1 VQTVDDTG
9 DSRARRVRR
18 SDAIVPGLLG
28 IVGAVEIVGAG
39 YRPLWVTLGTYWLAA
54 AVLCGRRAAPLVM
67 APAVA
72 AIYALT
78 PILGADVSEP
88 ASWLLLIPFACL
100 STGLHV
106 PRPQRVAGLACVLVA
121 LAITLAG
128 LAWLTDFDPNLVFGL
143 CFSVGP
149 WALGVALREA
159 LERSRRV
166 SIEVERA
173 RAERALAAERAAAS
187 ERNRIA
193 SELHDALAHALGAMV
208 VQAAVASDLI
218 RRDRAAAAAAL
229 GDLAQAGR
237 DALAETGRLLRLIRD
252 DRDELGLQRTPTLAA
267 RPSPAVAVGRDASI
281 PLTDLLLPAL
291 FGIVGTVEL
300 AWEAYEPLWAS
311 IGTYWLAVAVL
322 CVRRALPLA
331 MPVAVAAIVVG
342 AAQLGVDTDDPA
354 SWILPLALAY
364 FATGLYVRRSR
375 AAAGLASVLASSVL
389 IAIDAGP
396 RASWEV
402 LWLIAFAVGPWAIG
416 VALRQTR
423 ERIRALAAT
432 AARAR
437 LEREVAVE
445 RAATAERKRIARE
458 LHDVLAKSLSVMIVQ
473 ASLAADL
480 VVVDPASAASA
491 VAEVERSGRTALG
504 ETGRLLRLIEGGTD
518 ALGTH
523 PQPGVADLPALADDY
538 ARAGLAIDLEL
549 DDDARRLPLGVELSS
564 YRIVQEALTNALKH
578 APGSPV
584 RIRLSRHGS
593 EVAIEVRNGRA
604 SSSALGLVPSGHGLA
619 GLRERVSLFGG
630 TFDASPTDDGGFVLA
645 ATLPVDAETA

>member
-1 VQTVDDTG
+1 M
-9 DSRARRVRR
+9 RR
-18 SDAIVPGLLG
+18 SDVIVPGLLG

-39 YRPLWVTLGTYWLAA
+39 YRPVWVTLGTYWLAA

-78 PILGADVSEP
+78 PLLGADVSEP
-88 ASWLLLIPFACL
+88 ASWLLLLPFACL

-106 PRPQRVAGLACVLVA
+106 PRPQWVAGLTCVLVA

-128 LAWLTDFDPNLVFGL
+128 LVWLTDFDPNLVFGL
-143 CFSVGP
+143 SFSVGP
-149 WALGVALREA
+149 WALGVALRAA

-166 SIEVERA
+166 EVEVERA
-173 RAERALAAERAAAS
+173 RAEQALAAERAAAS

-193 SELHDALAHALGAMV
+193 GELHDALAHALGAMV
-208 VQAAVASDLI
+208 VQAAVASDLV
-218 RRDRAAAAAAL
+218 RRDRAAAAAAVQ
-229 GDLAQAGR
+229 DVAQAGR

-252 DRDELGLQRTPTLAA
+252 ERDELGLQRSTTPTELG
-267 RPSPAVAVGRDASI
+267 PPTSPAKADARRATI

-291 FGIVGTVEL
+291 LGVVGTVEMV
-300 AWEAYEPLWAS
+300 WEGYGPLWAS
-311 IGTYWLAVAVL
+311 IGAYWLAVVVL

-331 MPVAVAAIVVG
+331 MPVAVTGIVAG
-342 AAQLGVDTDDPA
+342 AAQLGIDTDEPA

-364 FATGLYVRRSR
+364 FATGLYVPRSR
-375 AAAGLASVLASSVL
+375 APAGLACVLASIVL
-389 IAIDAGP
+389 IAIDGAARGVL
-396 RASWEV
+396 SWDA

-423 ERIRALAAT
+423 ERTRELAAA

-437 LEREVAVE
+437 LEREVQAE
-445 RAATAERKRIARE
+445 RAAAAERKRIARE

-480 VVVDPASAASA
+480 VVVDPAAAASA

-504 ETGRLLRLIEGGTD
+504 ETGRLLRLIEGGAD

-549 DDDARRLPLGVELSS
+549 DNAARRLPIGVELSS

-584 RIRLSRHGS
+584 RIRLARHGS
-593 EVAIEVRNGRA
+593 EVEIEVRNGRA
-604 SSSALGLVPSGHGLA
+604 SSAALALVPSGHGLV

-630 TFDASPTDDGGFVLA
+630 TLDASPTADGGFVLA

>member
-1 VQTVDDTG
+1 MQRFDV
-9 DSRARRVRR
+9 
-18 SDAIVPGLLG
+18 IVPGLLG

-39 YRPLWVTLGTYWLAA
+39 YRPVWVTLGTYWLAA

-78 PILGADVSEP
+78 PLLGADVSEP
-88 ASWLLLIPFACL
+88 ASWLLLLPFACL

-106 PRPQRVAGLACVLVA
+106 PRPQWVAGLTCVLVA

-128 LAWLTDFDPNLVFGL
+128 LVWLTDFDPNLVFGL
-143 CFSVGP
+143 SFSVGP
-149 WALGVALREA
+149 WALGVALRA
-159 LERSRRV
+159 GLERSRRV
-166 SIEVERA
+166 EVEVERA
-173 RAERALAAERAAAS
+173 RAEQALAAERAAAS

-193 SELHDALAHALGAMV
+193 GELHDALAHALGAMV
-208 VQAAVASDLI
+208 VQAAVASDLV

-229 GDLAQAGR
+229 QDVAQAGR

-252 DRDELGLQRTPTLAA
+252 ERDELGLQRSTTLTKHGPPTL
-267 RPSPAVAVGRDASI
+267 PAKADVRRATI

-291 FGIVGTVEL
+291 LGVVGTVEMV
-300 AWEAYEPLWAS
+300 WEGYAPLWAS
-311 IGTYWLAVAVL
+311 IGAYWLAVVVL

-331 MPVAVAAIVVG
+331 MPVAVTGIVAG
-342 AAQLGVDTDDPA
+342 AAQLGIDTDEPA
-354 SWILPLALAY
+354 SWILLLALAY
-364 FATGLYVRRSR
+364 FATGLYVPRSR
-375 AAAGLASVLASSVL
+375 APAGLACVLASIVL
-389 IAIDAGP
+389 IAIDGAARGVL
-396 RASWEV
+396 SWDAI
-402 LWLIAFAVGPWAIG
+402 WLIAFAVGPWAIG

-423 ERIRALAAT
+423 ERTRELAAA

-437 LEREVAVE
+437 LEREVQAE
-445 RAATAERKRIARE
+445 RAAAAERKRIARE

-480 VVVDPASAASA
+480 VVVDPAAAASA

-504 ETGRLLRLIEGGTD
+504 ETGRLLRLIEGGAD

-549 DDDARRLPLGVELSS
+549 DNAARRLPIGVELSS

-584 RIRLSRHGS
+584 RIRLARHGS
-593 EVAIEVRNGRA
+593 EVEIEVRNGRA
-604 SSSALGLVPSGHGLA
+604 SSAALALVPSGHGLV

-630 TFDASPTDDGGFVLA
+630 TLDASPTADGGFVLA